1 MEEQRPSPPPV
12 PVAADHLEIP
22 TVFITEEEMAAFEAA
37 ITSAARS
44 LSSRSLSLLQPKALR
59 APPSPSLPSSSRFAI
74 FPHNLQ
80 TDWKANADRRF
91 SNLSNPAEL
100 DVEDSG
106 GCTTNNCLRRSKSL
120 FRRYRMRR
128 GLSVTDITGS
138 EWCEKQMEFVLTRG
152 RRELTEA
159 MKAGSFRHQQLEEES
174 REDAWALKLLNFI
187 YGTNQLLSKGLTRE
201 LPIVGLVEG
210 VWVIGVIDEV
220 RMTTIKGVQ
229 FPSLVD
235 TKTRRQNTLP
245 SEPQKRN
252 ARLQLMCY
260 KYLWDYIVSNDFPIG
275 FFFKFFE
282 LRPHHKFSNEIKE
295 QIANSGLHIET
306 LEELVNHFRA
316 ICCSLVPSHDELLL
330 RYEHQADHAVLAED
344 TFTFDWDW
352 FKSQIGHCF
361 QFWLGKREAG
371 YVSEDE
377 RWKCRHCSFSATCP
391 LTQMQSNTK
400 EANN

>member
-74 FPHNLQ
+74 FPHNVQ

-106 GCTTNNCLRRSKSL
+106 GRTTNNCLRRSKSL
-120 FRRYRMRR
+120 LRRYRMRR

-159 MKAGSFRHQQLEEES
+159 MKAGSFRHQQLEEEVMKRVEIRIES

-201 LPIVGLVEG
+201 LP
-210 VWVIGVIDEV
+210 
-220 RMTTIKGVQ
+220 M
-229 FPSLVD
+229 
-235 TKTRRQNTLP
+235 
-245 SEPQKRN
+245 
-252 ARLQLMCY
+252 LQLMCY

-295 QIANSGLHIET
+295 KIANSGLHIET